1 MFSLSHCDF
10 VSRNS
15 LQCAYSEKT
24 AKSRAEQ
31 SRRFGR
37 RQRYQVKNP
46 DFCECLQTHQVET
59 FGTSRH
65 QLTISSSFLLSLHN
79 L

>member
-15 LQCAYSEKT
+15 LQCAHSEKT

-31 SRRFGR
+31 SRAGGLEDDKDFRLRILIFVNVCRLTRWR
-37 RQRYQVKNP
+37 RLEPAV
-46 DFCECLQTHQVET
+46 
-59 FGTSRH
+59 TS
-65 QLTISSSFLLSLHN
+65 
-79 L
+79 